1 MGNLVLLF
9 SGIVVGI
16 IIMQTAITA
25 PLIFKTLTEEQ
36 AGPFLRSIFPRFF
49 AAIAL
54 LSFIA
59 AIIAFQA
66 GIDDTPYMMGSSF
79 ILAIVA
85 HRILATNKAR
95 DEGNDN
101 QFKLLH
107 TVSVVLTLLILFLNL
122 SNFFN

>member
-1 MGNLVLLF
+1 MGHLVLLF

-85 HRILATNKAR
+85 HRLIPATNKAR

-101 QFKLLH
+101 HFKLLH

-122 SNFFN
+122 SNFF

>member
-1 MGNLVLLF
+1 MGHLVLLF

-79 ILAIVA
+79 IICC
-85 HRILATNKAR
+85 
-95 DEGNDN
+95 
-101 QFKLLH
+101 
-107 TVSVVLTLLILFLNL
+107 SPLNTGYQ
-122 SNFFN
+122 